1 MSVYCFGMT
10 KADVIDSVCSKVG
23 FSKKESAEIVEMVF
37 DTLKDT
43 LERGE
48 KIKLSGFGNFVVR
61 EKKSRVGR
69 NPQTG
74 QEIEIS
80 ARRVL
85 TFRPSQVL
93 KNALNKSA
101 CSPLPR
107 LTGPGADV
115 TTLPPLEP
123 CRGVAQP
130 GSALAWGASGRWFK
144 SSRPDFWRP
153 LIFLEFSGRSGASSF
168 WGSGCR

>member
-1 MSVYCFGMT
+1 MRCVIRVREGLFLRGLTELALSVYCRAMT
-10 KADVIDSVCSKVG
+10 KADVIDSVCGKVG

-101 CSPLPR
+101 
-107 LTGPGADV
+107 
-115 TTLPPLEP
+115 
-123 CRGVAQP
+123 
-130 GSALAWGASGRWFK
+130 
-144 SSRPDFWRP
+144 
-153 LIFLEFSGRSGASSF
+153 
-168 WGSGCR
+168 